1 LCSLSCRRLCA
12 GGLPFSCWLSSF
24 QRTLELPSLAPLR
37 SVDCG
42 CKSRTFSDTKS
53 IRTHFFSS
61 FVALFLHQPRNT
73 LQTTRLQTA
82 PRKSFFSRKTAANS
96 HADTETHGN
105 AAHLIIYIE
114 EK

>member
-1 LCSLSCRRLCA
+1 LLAFKLSKN
-12 GGLPFSCWLSSF
+12 S
-24 QRTLELPSLAPLR
+24 RTPLLAPLR

-61 FVALFLHQPRNT
+61 FVALFLRQPRNT

-82 PRKSFFSRKTAANS
+82 PRKSFFFRGKRRRTASRTRKHTATR
-96 HADTETHGN
+96 HT
-105 AAHLIIYIE
+105 LLYIYRS
-114 EK
+114 